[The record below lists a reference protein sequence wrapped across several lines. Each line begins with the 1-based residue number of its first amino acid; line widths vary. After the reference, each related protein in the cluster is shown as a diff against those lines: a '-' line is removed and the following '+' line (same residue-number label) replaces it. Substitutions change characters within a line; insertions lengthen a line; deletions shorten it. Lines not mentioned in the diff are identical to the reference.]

1 MLGRQSLQQAV
12 LCRAMVVLLFA
23 GLTTSAFAATKTWNC
38 PTASGNWS
46 NGANWG
52 GTAPAAGDTLVFN
65 CAVTSN
71 ADLSAGT
78 RIAAVILGANSGGS
92 IINGAIQFNSAL
104 AAASNVEDNANGATN
119 TINATIQLANGRSWF
134 KSSVVGHTL
143 EFKGTI
149 SGIGTGGAVP
159 VENGIRIYGPGTVKF
174 NHNTDNT
181 YIGDTTVHSAD
192 GNGANGSLQ
201 LAGNAFNVIPGN
213 FIVGTST
220 TASNAANRPQARL
233 LASQVIADSSKL
245 TVGPDGLLAFEAGEI
260 IGQLLGTGGV
270 NIINP
275 LGTLTVGD
283 AGDFTWGGVISG
295 AGNVK
300 KVGTGTL
307 TYTAAN
313 TYTGTTTV
321 SNGTLMLNAGFITK
335 AILGPLVI
343 GEAAGATTP
352 PATVRL
358 GNANQ
363 INRVASDPPIT
374 INSNGTLDTRNFFED
389 VGLITMNGGNIT
401 IDNSTFSV
409 LGGLNMTGGTISSGG
424 FGTLVLGSDVVA
436 TASPQLGQATISS
449 TVTTAQNTKFTVNS
463 GSTAPEL
470 TISGPL
476 SRTTLLV
483 NLLKTGTGT
492 LRLAGTTANNYGGST
507 TIERGILELDK
518 PGGVTAITG
527 PIVIGN
533 STDSA
538 GSAVLRSLGT
548 QQIGG
553 NPSVTINASGAFNL
567 NSASVSN
574 QRAETIGGLSGTGS
588 LLMPN
593 FSTLTIDIPS
603 GSATFG
609 GAVNSQTSTTSL
621 IQKRGVGEQIFTGNG
636 SAFVARASVFQGRL
650 TVNSPGVLGSLVEI
664 DNGGEL
670 GGTGQIGRLTVYDGG
685 RVRPGNGSG
694 GTLRAAGPTAFNSGS
709 TLVIDLGGASPAR
722 YRGVLDVVGTLTL
735 GSGAKLSLQPAFSD
749 PIAPT
754 FIPKIVD
761 GFSSVVGR
769 FQNLPEGAMIA
780 GGPYNFQITY
790 SNCGGASICLTSRNT
805 LDIDGDGKYLAGT
818 DGLLI
823 ARYISNPA
831 NAALTANAVATA
843 NGPQRVSHT
852 DILGYLDRVASAL
865 DIDQSGAR
873 DTTDSLLIARWLFG
887 FRGEGLVAGIAT
899 PVGVTRE
906 SFISRVE
913 FALRIASP

>member
-1 MLGRQSLQQAV
+1 MKRFSLFGAAV
-12 LCRAMVVLLFA
+12 GLFCA
-23 GLTTSAFAATKTWNC
+23 TLMSSAFAATKTWSC

-71 ADLSAGT
+71 ADLSSGT

-104 AAASNVEDNANGATN
+104 AAASNVEDNANDATN

-233 LASQVIADSSKL
+233 LASQVIADGSKV
-245 TVGPDGLLAFEAGEI
+245 TVGPDGLLALEAGET

-275 LGTLTVGD
+275 LGTLTIGD

-295 AGNVK
+295 AGNLN
-300 KVGTGTL
+300 KV
-307 TYTAAN
+307 
-313 TYTGTTTV
+313 
-321 SNGTLMLNAGFITK
+321 
-335 AILGPLVI
+335 
-343 GEAAGATTP
+343 
-352 PATVRL
+352 
-358 GNANQ
+358 
-363 INRVASDPPIT
+363 
-374 INSNGTLDTRNFFED
+374 
-389 VGLITMNGGNIT
+389 
-401 IDNSTFSV
+401 
-409 LGGLNMTGGTISSGG
+409 
-424 FGTLVLGSDVVA
+424 
-436 TASPQLGQATISS
+436 
-449 TVTTAQNTKFTVNS
+449 
-463 GSTAPEL
+463 
-470 TISGPL
+470 
-476 SRTTLLV
+476 
-483 NLLKTGTGT
+483 GTGT
-492 LRLAGTTANNYGGST
+492 LRLAGTTASTYGGST
-507 TIERGILELDK
+507 TIERGILELAK
-518 PGGVTAITG
+518 SGGVTAITG

-533 STDSA
+533 NTDPA
-538 GSAVLRSLGT
+538 GSATLRNLASD
-548 QQIGG
+548 QFGG
-553 NPSVTINASGAFNL
+553 KPLVTINSSGVYDM
-567 NSASVSN
+567 NSTGLIEY
-574 QRAETIGGLSGTGS
+574 REWIGGLSGTG
-588 LLMPN
+588 LLLIPG
-593 FSTLTIDIPS
+593 FSNLIIEIPS

-609 GAVNSQTSTTSL
+609 GTLNSQTSTTSL

-636 SAFVARASVFQGRL
+636 SAYVGGASVALGRL
-650 TVNSPGVLGSLVEI
+650 TVNSPGVLGSHVEI

-670 GGTGQIGRLTVYDGG
+670 GGTGGIGRLTVYDGG

-694 GTLRAAGPTAFNSGS
+694 GTLTAVGPTVFNSGS

-722 YRGVLDVVGTLTL
+722 YRGVLDVAGTLTL

-754 FIPKIVD
+754 FDPVIVD
-761 GFSSVVGR
+761 FFSIVGA
-769 FQNLPEGAMIA
+769 FQNLPEGAMIS

-790 SNCGGASICLTSRNT
+790 SCGVGNSICLTSRNT
-805 LDIDGDGKYLAGT
+805 LDIDGDGKYLAET

-823 ARYISNPA
+823 ARYLSNPA

-843 NGPQRVSHT
+843 NGAQRVSHT
-852 DILGYLDRVASAL
+852 DILGYLNRVASTL

-873 DTTDSLLIARWLFG
+873 DTTDSLLITRWLFG

-899 PVGVTRE
+899 PVGVTRAR
-906 SFISRVE
+906 FISFVE
-913 FALRIASP
+913 LALRTASP